1 LNTTGK
7 INPDSLKS
15 VREKIHQA
23 CKKSNRRV
31 DEVQIIAV
39 TKTFGV
45 EAIES
50 ALDLGIICIGENKV
64 QEVEKKIP
72 CLIQPSNYK
81 IHFIGHLQTNKI
93 RKILK
98 LVNVI
103 ETIDSTKLAN
113 RVDKVSQEMNIIS
126 NIYLQVNTGND
137 PNKFG
142 FKLDEIMTSA
152 EQISK
157 LKNLNLSGIMT
168 IPPNSKDTNLLK
180 IIFNKTRKIR
190 DQIQKEI
197 DSKCINLS
205 MGMSKDF
212 ETAIECGATHI
223 RLGTILFGKREFN

>member
-1 LNTTGK
+1 MNTTGK
-7 INPDSLKS
+7 INPDSLKI

-23 CKKSNRRV
+23 CKKSNRKE

-72 CLIQPSNYK
+72 SLIQNSNYK

-113 RVDKVSQEMNIIS
+113 RVDKISQEMNIIS

-137 PNKFG
+137 PTKFG
-142 FKLDEIMTSA
+142 FNLDEIMTSA

-168 IPPNSKDTNLLK
+168 IPPNSKDTNFLK
-180 IIFNKTRKIR
+180 IIFNKTREIR

-205 MGMSKDF
+205 MGMSNDF

-223 RLGTILFGKREFN
+223 RLGTILFGKRKVN